1 MTPTAMRPGESPG
14 TSSVHV
20 PDFDALYESDADPW
34 QVASSWYEH
43 RKLAVLL
50 ASLPRSL
57 YATTWEPGCG
67 PGITTSALAERSQEL
82 VATDSSQTAVHLAR
96 ERCRELDGVRVSVS
110 TLPDVPV
117 TPPVELIVAAEF
129 LYYVEDLQ
137 AALDAL
143 WSVAAPG
150 SHVVFLHWAHQPDD
164 AFRSGPEMH
173 AEIAI
178 DAIDREALRVV
189 THSDTDF
196 MLDVYEAT
204 T

>member
-1 MTPTAMRPGESPG
+1 
-14 TSSVHV
+14 V
-20 PDFDALYESDADPW
+20 PDFDALYDAHADPW
-34 QVASSWYEH
+34 RVGSSWYEQ

-50 ASLPRSL
+50 ASLPRAL

-67 PGITTSALAERSQEL
+67 PGITTAALAERTEEL
-82 VATDSSQTAVHLAR
+82 VATDSSQAAVDLAR
-96 ERCRELDGVRVSVS
+96 ERCRELDGVRVEVS
-110 TLPDVPV
+110 RLPEVPV

-137 AALDAL
+137 PALDAL

-164 AFRSGPEMH
+164 AFRSGPDMH
-173 AEIAI
+173 AQIAI
-178 DAIDREALRVV
+178 DAIDREALRVI